1 MESREISPALWTF
14 SFGLFL
20 PPLSCIYF
28 SHSDELD
35 QVASLE
41 RAAHTTLHLVQE
53 LKTSTAEVANL
64 TSMQHK
70 GEAAADHTTG
80 TANASASLPNL
91 RAPLPDDTDKAQF
104 LMKLAPRIRR
114 LEADTVKALTTTLEE
129 VLRQMKSRKEEEREQ
144 QQQEPGVG
152 GPDDV
157 AAAEAEER
165 DLLMIGHCLRGLALL
180 GRGKEAEGAFAR
192 VAIM

>member
-1 MESREISPALWTF
+1 M
-14 SFGLFL
+14 
-20 PPLSCIYF
+20 
-28 SHSDELD
+28 
-35 QVASLE
+35 E

-53 LKTSTAEVANL
+53 LKSSTAEVTSL
-64 TSMQHK
+64 TSVQHK
-70 GEAAADHTTG
+70 EDAAAGADNNNTAGG
-80 TANASASLPNL
+80 TAANNSQSSSTSSLPNL

-114 LEADTVKALTTTLEE
+114 LEADTVRALTATLEE
-129 VLRQMKSRKEEEREQ
+129 VLDQMKSRKEDEREQ
-144 QQQEPGVG
+144 QQQG
-152 GPDDV
+152 GSSPDDS
-157 AAAEAEER
+157 ASAEAEER

>member
-1 MESREISPALWTF
+1 M
-14 SFGLFL
+14 
-20 PPLSCIYF
+20 
-28 SHSDELD
+28 
-35 QVASLE
+35 ASLE

-53 LKTSTAEVANL
+53 LKSSTAEVTSL
-64 TSMQHK
+64 TSVHK
-70 GEAAADHTTG
+70 PDANTANTDDANPSTDAAASSSS
-80 TANASASLPNL
+80 TAALPNL

-114 LEADTVKALTTTLEE
+114 LEADTVRALTARLEE
-129 VLRQMKSRKEEEREQ
+129 VLGQMKSRKDDERDS
-144 QQQEPGVG
+144 GTGGDGGDSSSSAANVG
-152 GPDDV
+152 GRNGATATLGTISTDS
-157 AAAEAEER
+157 EAEER

>member
-1 MESREISPALWTF
+1 M
-14 SFGLFL
+14 
-20 PPLSCIYF
+20 
-28 SHSDELD
+28 
-35 QVASLE
+35 
-41 RAAHTTLHLVQE
+41 QE
-53 LKTSTAEVANL
+53 LKTSTAEVTSL

-70 GEAAADHTTG
+70 DGAAADNNTG

-114 LEADTVKALTTTLEE
+114 LEADTVKALTSTLEE
-129 VLRQMKSRKEEEREQ
+129 VLGQMKSRKEEEREQ
-144 QQQEPGVG
+144 QQQDPGVG
-152 GPDDV
+152 GPNDM

>member
-1 MESREISPALWTF
+1 M
-14 SFGLFL
+14 
-20 PPLSCIYF
+20 
-28 SHSDELD
+28 D

-53 LKTSTAEVANL
+53 LKTSTAEVTNL

-70 GEAAADHTTG
+70 DEAAADNNTG

-114 LEADTVKALTTTLEE
+114 LEADTVKALTSTLEE
-129 VLRQMKSRKEEEREQ
+129 VLGQMKTRKEEEREQ
-144 QQQEPGVG
+144 QEDPGVG
-152 GPDDV
+152 GPDDM

>member
-1 MESREISPALWTF
+1 M
-14 SFGLFL
+14 
-20 PPLSCIYF
+20 
-28 SHSDELD
+28 
-35 QVASLE
+35 E

-53 LKTSTAEVANL
+53 LKSSTAEVTSL
-64 TSMQHK
+64 TSVQHK
-70 GEAAADHTTG
+70 PEGALAGADNSNTASSG
-80 TANASASLPNL
+80 TAANNPQSSSASSLPNL

-114 LEADTVKALTTTLEE
+114 LEADTVKALTATLEE
-129 VLRQMKSRKEEEREQ
+129 VLGQMKSRKEDEREQ
-144 QQQEPGVG
+144 QQQG
-152 GPDDV
+152 GSSLDDTV
-157 AAAEAEER
+157 SAEAEER

>member
-1 MESREISPALWTF
+1 M
-14 SFGLFL
+14 
-20 PPLSCIYF
+20 
-28 SHSDELD
+28 
-35 QVASLE
+35 E

-53 LKTSTAEVANL
+53 LKSSTAEVTSL
-64 TSMQHK
+64 TSVQHK
-70 GEAAADHTTG
+70 EDAAAGADNNNTAGG
-80 TANASASLPNL
+80 TAANNSQSSSASSLPNL

-114 LEADTVKALTTTLEE
+114 LEADTVKALTATLEV
-129 VLRQMKSRKEEEREQ
+129 VLGQMKSRKDDEREQ
-144 QQQEPGVG
+144 QQQG
-152 GPDDV
+152 GRSLDDTV
-157 AAAEAEER
+157 SAEAEER

>member
-1 MESREISPALWTF
+1 M
-14 SFGLFL
+14 
-20 PPLSCIYF
+20 
-28 SHSDELD
+28 
-35 QVASLE
+35 E

-53 LKTSTAEVANL
+53 LKSSTAEVTSL
-64 TSMQHK
+64 TSVQHK
-70 GEAAADHTTG
+70 EDAAAGADNNNTAGG
-80 TANASASLPNL
+80 TAANNSQSSSASSLPNL

-114 LEADTVKALTTTLEE
+114 LEADTVKALTATLEE
-129 VLRQMKSRKEEEREQ
+129 VLGQMKSRKEDEREQ
-144 QQQEPGVG
+144 QQQG
-152 GPDDV
+152 GSSPD
-157 AAAEAEER
+157 ASASAEAEER

>member
-1 MESREISPALWTF
+1 MFFA
-14 SFGLFL
+14 G
-20 PPLSCIYF
+20 IYF
-28 SHSDELD
+28 TTDELD
-35 QVASLE
+35 HVASLE

-53 LKTSTAEVANL
+53 LKSSTAEVTSL
-64 TSMQHK
+64 TSVQHK
-70 GEAAADHTTG
+70 EDTVAAGADNNTASG
-80 TANASASLPNL
+80 STANNPQSSASSLPNL

-114 LEADTVKALTTTLEE
+114 LEADTVKALTATLED
-129 VLRQMKSRKEEEREQ
+129 VLGQMKSRKEDEMEQ
-144 QQQEPGVG
+144 QQQQQGESS
-152 GPDDV
+152 PDD
-157 AAAEAEER
+157 AASAEAEER

>member
-1 MESREISPALWTF
+1 M
-14 SFGLFL
+14 
-20 PPLSCIYF
+20 
-28 SHSDELD
+28 
-35 QVASLE
+35 E

-53 LKTSTAEVANL
+53 LKSSTAEVTSL
-64 TSMQHK
+64 TSVQHK
-70 GEAAADHTTG
+70 EDAAAGADNNNTAGG
-80 TANASASLPNL
+80 TAANNSQSSSASSLPNL

-114 LEADTVKALTTTLEE
+114 LEADTVKALTATLEE
-129 VLRQMKSRKEEEREQ
+129 VLGQMKSRKEDDREQ
-144 QQQEPGVG
+144 QQQG
-152 GPDDV
+152 GSSPD
-157 AAAEAEER
+157 ASASAEAEER

>member
-1 MESREISPALWTF
+1 MEFMELSCALWIFYDGLLTF
-14 SFGLFL
+14 HLFTSF
-20 PPLSCIYF
+20 
-28 SHSDELD
+28 SDELD
-35 QVASLE
+35 HVASLE

-53 LKTSTAEVANL
+53 LKSSTAEVTNL

-70 GEAAADHTTG
+70 DEAAADNNTG

-114 LEADTVKALTTTLEE
+114 LEADTVKALTNTLEE
-129 VLRQMKSRKEEEREQ
+129 VLGQMKSRKEEEREQ
-144 QQQEPGVG
+144 QQQETGVG
-152 GPDDV
+152 GPDDM

>member
-1 MESREISPALWTF
+1 M
-14 SFGLFL
+14 
-20 PPLSCIYF
+20 
-28 SHSDELD
+28 D

-53 LKTSTAEVANL
+53 LKTSTAEVTSL

-70 GEAAADHTTG
+70 DETAADNNTG
-80 TANASASLPNL
+80 SANASASLPNL

-114 LEADTVKALTTTLEE
+114 LEADTVKALTSTLEE
-129 VLRQMKSRKEEEREQ
+129 VLGQMKSRKEEEREQ
-144 QQQEPGVG
+144 QQQDPGVG
-152 GPDDV
+152 GPSDM

>member
-1 MESREISPALWTF
+1 M
-14 SFGLFL
+14 
-20 PPLSCIYF
+20 
-28 SHSDELD
+28 
-35 QVASLE
+35 
-41 RAAHTTLHLVQE
+41 QE
-53 LKTSTAEVANL
+53 LKTSTAEVTNL

-70 GEAAADHTTG
+70 DEAGADNNTG

-91 RAPLPDDTDKAQF
+91 RSPLQDDTDKAQF

-114 LEADTVKALTTTLEE
+114 LEADTVKALTSTLEE
-129 VLRQMKSRKEEEREQ
+129 VLGQMKSRKEEEREQ
-144 QQQEPGVG
+144 QQDQGVD
-152 GPDDV
+152 GPDDM

>member
-1 MESREISPALWTF
+1 M
-14 SFGLFL
+14 
-20 PPLSCIYF
+20 
-28 SHSDELD
+28 
-35 QVASLE
+35 
-41 RAAHTTLHLVQE
+41 QE
-53 LKTSTAEVANL
+53 LKTSTAEVTNL

-70 GEAAADHTTG
+70 DETAADNNTG

-114 LEADTVKALTTTLEE
+114 LEADTVKALTSTLEE
-129 VLRQMKSRKEEEREQ
+129 VLGQMKSRKEEEREQ
-144 QQQEPGVG
+144 QQQDPGVG
-152 GPDDV
+152 GPNDM

>member
-1 MESREISPALWTF
+1 
-14 SFGLFL
+14 
-20 PPLSCIYF
+20 
-28 SHSDELD
+28 
-35 QVASLE
+35 
-41 RAAHTTLHLVQE
+41 
-53 LKTSTAEVANL
+53 
-64 TSMQHK
+64 MQHK
-70 GEAAADHTTG
+70 DEAAANNNTG

-129 VLRQMKSRKEEEREQ
+129 VLGQMKSRKEEEREQ
-144 QQQEPGVG
+144 QQEPGVG
-152 GPDDV
+152 GPDDM

>member
-1 MESREISPALWTF
+1 M
-14 SFGLFL
+14 
-20 PPLSCIYF
+20 
-28 SHSDELD
+28 
-35 QVASLE
+35 
-41 RAAHTTLHLVQE
+41 QE
-53 LKTSTAEVANL
+53 LKTSTAEVTNL

-70 GEAAADHTTG
+70 DEAGADNNTG

-91 RAPLPDDTDKAQF
+91 RSPLPDDTDKAQF

-114 LEADTVKALTTTLEE
+114 LEADTVKALTSTLEE
-129 VLRQMKSRKEEEREQ
+129 VLGQMKSRKEEEREQ
-144 QQQEPGVG
+144 QQDQGVD
-152 GPDDV
+152 GPDDM

>member
-1 MESREISPALWTF
+1 MFFADIFTT
-14 SFGLFL
+14 
-20 PPLSCIYF
+20 
-28 SHSDELD
+28 DELD
-35 QVASLE
+35 HVASLE

-53 LKTSTAEVANL
+53 LKSSTAEVTSL
-64 TSMQHK
+64 TSVQHK
-70 GEAAADHTTG
+70 EDAAAGADNNTASGT
-80 TANASASLPNL
+80 TANPQSSASSLPNL

-114 LEADTVKALTTTLEE
+114 LEADTVKALTATLEE
-129 VLRQMKSRKEEEREQ
+129 VLGQMKSRKEDEREQ
-144 QQQEPGVG
+144 QQQQQG
-152 GPDDV
+152 GSSPDDAV
-157 AAAEAEER
+157 SAEAEER

>member
-1 MESREISPALWTF
+1 M
-14 SFGLFL
+14 FL
-20 PPLSCIYF
+20 PDIF
-28 SHSDELD
+28 TTDELD
-35 QVASLE
+35 HVASLE

-53 LKTSTAEVANL
+53 LKSSTAEVTSL
-64 TSMQHK
+64 TSVQHK
-70 GEAAADHTTG
+70 EDAAAAGADNNTAGG
-80 TANASASLPNL
+80 TSANPQSSSASSLPNL

-114 LEADTVKALTTTLEE
+114 LEADTVKALTATLEE
-129 VLRQMKSRKEEEREQ
+129 VLGQMKSRKEDEREQ
-144 QQQEPGVG
+144 QQQQG
-152 GPDDV
+152 GSSPDDAV
-157 AAAEAEER
+157 SAEAEER

>member
-1 MESREISPALWTF
+1 
-14 SFGLFL
+14 
-20 PPLSCIYF
+20 
-28 SHSDELD
+28 
-35 QVASLE
+35 
-41 RAAHTTLHLVQE
+41 
-53 LKTSTAEVANL
+53 
-64 TSMQHK
+64 MQHK
-70 GEAAADHTTG
+70 DEAAANNNTG

-129 VLRQMKSRKEEEREQ
+129 VLGQMKSRKEEEREQ
-144 QQQEPGVG
+144 RQQQEPGVG
-152 GPDDV
+152 GPDDM

>member
-1 MESREISPALWTF
+1 MFFADI
-14 SFGLFL
+14 L
-20 PPLSCIYF
+20 PT
-28 SHSDELD
+28 DELD
-35 QVASLE
+35 HVASLE

-53 LKTSTAEVANL
+53 LKSSTAEVTSL
-64 TSMQHK
+64 TSVQHK
-70 GEAAADHTTG
+70 EDAAAGADNNNTAGG
-80 TANASASLPNL
+80 TAANNSQSSSASSLPNL

-114 LEADTVKALTTTLEE
+114 LEADTVKALTATLEV
-129 VLRQMKSRKEEEREQ
+129 VLGQMKSRKEDEREQ
-144 QQQEPGVG
+144 QQQG
-152 GPDDV
+152 GSSLDDTV
-157 AAAEAEER
+157 SAEAEER

>member
-1 MESREISPALWTF
+1 
-14 SFGLFL
+14 
-20 PPLSCIYF
+20 
-28 SHSDELD
+28 LD
-35 QVASLE
+35 HVASLE

-53 LKTSTAEVANL
+53 LKSSTAEVTNL

-70 GEAAADHTTG
+70 VEEAANGNSGA
-80 TANASASLPNL
+80 ANASAALPNL

-129 VLRQMKSRKEEEREQ
+129 VLGQMKSRKEEEREQ
-144 QQQEPGVG
+144 QRQDPGVG
-152 GPDDV
+152 PV
-157 AAAEAEER
+157 ETAAAEAEET